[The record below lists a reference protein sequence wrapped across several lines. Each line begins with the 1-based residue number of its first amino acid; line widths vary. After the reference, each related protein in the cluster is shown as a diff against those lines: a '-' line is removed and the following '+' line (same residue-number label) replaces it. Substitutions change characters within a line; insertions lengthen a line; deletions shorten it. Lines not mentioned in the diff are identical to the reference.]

1 MPSLAADISS
11 APKLSMTELEE
22 IKIPAELLEFMSFE
36 FCRDHRILPLRLDEE
51 SHSFSLA
58 FVDQDVGQLLESFR
72 KKNRLKYLSL
82 YQLSETDFEVAMSML
97 QQQFGSRLSE
107 VSDIQ
112 SLSSVEGESEAK
124 SSWTIALIEKE
135 PKIREAMQSLL
146 ASQGYTVICFYDEKD
161 FRSELEKLSERLHE
175 DDDILNLAEN
185 KELVPFQAVIA
196 RKNSLETPKTFC
208 DFVWAHFNHLRVSL
222 LPERWLQPVLEEA
235 QFQTNSDT
243 EDFSFHLR
251 HANYYHA
258 AIECLKKGNIFQAVE
273 LLEQVSQS
281 DAHYIKAKVL
291 LGKAFLKKKNYNKA
305 EAHFRKAYEH
315 WSEDPEAIVDEN
327 ILKLLYHLAYTQEK
341 MGRLDEALKLYE
353 RVAAENPLFQE
364 VGQRLVK
371 VKNMRGKAIK
381 AGEKKLGLPAFSKD
395 HKTQQRYEKIDEIGK
410 GGMGIVYR
418 ARDRVLGREVAL
430 KILNSHFRDDEK
442 IVETFLREAK
452 SLAALNHLNIVTI
465 FDAGVEEGNYY
476 ISMEFI
482 DGMTVRELL
491 KKKGYFR
498 LSTSIALSK
507 QVLKAL
513 AYAHSK
519 HVIHRDITTNNM
531 MLTETKVV
539 KLMDFGLARVV
550 NQLHSEQS
558 IIGGTPYFMSP
569 EQVEGAPIDHRTDI
583 YSFGVCLFEMLT
595 GQVPFPMENPGY
607 HHLHSEPPHPR
618 SIKADLPE
626 DISRII
632 LKCLEKKPENRY
644 QLADEILEDIRRLR
658 IEPGHRQK
666 SKRR

>member
-1 MPSLAADISS
+1 MS
-11 APKLSMTELEE
+11 ELEE
-22 IKIPAELLEFMSFE
+22 IKVPLELLEFMSIS

-51 SHSFSLA
+51 AKSLSLA
-58 FVDQDVGQLLESFR
+58 FVDSEVGQLLESFQ
-72 KKNRLKYLSL
+72 KKHQLKHLSL
-82 YQLSETDFEVAMSML
+82 YQLSESDFEEAIQML
-97 QQQFGSRLSE
+97 QTQFGAEASLQSGIE
-107 VSDIQ
+107 
-112 SLSSVEGESEAK
+112 SLSVVEENSAAK
-124 SSWTIALIEKE
+124 ANWTIALIEKD
-135 PKIREAMQSLL
+135 PKIREAMQALL
-146 ASQGYTVICFYDEKD
+146 ASQGYTVISFLNEAD
-161 FRSELEKLSERLHE
+161 FKFELEKLSNRLHE

-185 KELVPFQAVIA
+185 KELVPFRAVIV
-196 RKNSLETPKTFC
+196 RQSSLEKPKTFS
-208 DFVWAHFNHLRVSL
+208 DFVWAHFNHLRVSI
-222 LPERWLQPVLEEA
+222 LPNRWLQPVLEEA
-235 QFQTNSDT
+235 QFQTASDR

-258 AIECLKKGNIFQAVE
+258 AIECLKKGNVFQAVE
-273 LLEQVSQS
+273 LLEQVTEK
-281 DAHYIKAKVL
+281 DAHYVKAKIL
-291 LGKAFLKKKNYNKA
+291 LGKAFLRKKNYNKA
-305 EAHFRKAYEH
+305 EAQFRKAYEH
-315 WSEDPEAIVDEN
+315 WSEDAEEIVDEN
-327 ILKLLYHLAYTQEK
+327 ILKLLYYLAYTQEK

-353 RVAAENPLFQE
+353 RVASENPLFQE
-364 VGQRLVK
+364 VGQRLAK
-371 VKNMRGKAIK
+371 VKNMRRKAIK
-381 AGEKKLGLPAFSKD
+381 AGEKKLGLASFSKKE
-395 HKTQQRYEKIDEIGK
+395 KTQLRYEREEEIGK

-418 ARDRVLGREVAL
+418 AKDRVLGREVAL
-430 KILNSHFRDDEK
+430 KILNSHFKDDEK

-465 FDAGVEEGNYY
+465 FDAGIEEGNYY

-491 KKKGYFR
+491 KKKGFFR

-607 HHLHSEPPHPR
+607 HHLHTDPPHPR
-618 SIKADLPE
+618 SLKPDLPE
-626 DISRII
+626 EVASII

-644 QLADEILEDIRRLR
+644 QYADEILSDIRRLR
-658 IEPGHRQK
+658 IEPSHRVRIRK
-666 SKRR
+666 